1 MKNKKKRTII
11 LIGLAVII
19 CLTIGYIMHKNK
31 KDNYIETQEK
41 RINLYFKYNLKK
53 YDSMKIVKVEKNPMG
68 GYFIDGYV
76 NHDKGYN
83 FSATVS
89 YDSNFQFN
97 GRISYN
103 GKTLKKLF
111 KENESKNQWKPDEI
125 IKKEHL
131 DKSKYEADPPLFFIF
146 WLSYFVVFP
155 SYNVIKI
162 CY

>member
-11 LIGLAVII
+11 YIGLAVII
-19 CLTIGYIMHKNK
+19 CLTIGYIKHKNK

-53 YDSMKIVKVEKNPMG
+53 CDSMEIVKVEKNPMG
-68 GYFIDGYV
+68 GYFFDGYV
-76 NHDKGYN
+76 NHDKDYN

-111 KENESKNQWKPDEI
+111 KENESKNQWKPEEI

-131 DKSKYEADPPLFFIF
+131 DKSKYEADPPLIFIF
-146 WLSYFVVFP
+146 
-155 SYNVIKI
+155 
-162 CY
+162 